1 MKKGMKKRL
10 TNGLLA
16 ATLLA
21 AGSAYA
27 GNPQRAGSA
36 GASEL
41 LINPWAQTSGWA
53 GANIAGVSGVEA
65 SFLNIAGTAQTEVT
79 QVGFS
84 NTQWLV
90 GSDVSINSFGFNQAV
105 GNSGVLGATVNMYDY
120 GEWEITTT
128 DNPDGGIGSISPSTA
143 IIGLSYAQ
151 RFTSSI
157 LGGVNVKFYSQN
169 SRDLNASALCFDAG
183 VQYIT
188 GEQDQ
193 IKFGIT
199 LQNVGPSAS
208 FEGDGKSIVL
218 PVPRGNYTEAFNTKS
233 ATFELPA
240 TLSIGGSYDFEF
252 TNQKLTLA
260 GAFRSNSFDK
270 DEYMLGAEYTLIE
283 KVTLRAG
290 YVIRDNRD
298 EVIDTDVRSGVSA
311 GLSLKLPLGDSDF
324 RLDYAYQPTDVFDG
338 IHGIGVNFDL

>member
-1 MKKGMKKRL
+1 MKKRL

-16 ATLLA
+16 VAMLA
-21 AGSAYA
+21 AGSSFA
-27 GNPQRAGSA
+27 GNPQRAGSS

-41 LINPWAQTSGWA
+41 LINPWARSSGWA
-53 GANIAGVSGVEA
+53 GANIAGVKGVEA
-65 SFLNIAGTAQTEVT
+65 SFLNIAGTAQTEIT
-79 QVGFS
+79 EVGFS

-90 GSDVSINSFGFNQAV
+90 GSDVAINSFGFNQSV
-105 GNSGVLGATVNMYDY
+105 GNSGVLGASVSMYDY

-128 DNPDGGIGSISPSTA
+128 ENPDGGIGSISPSTA

-151 RFTSSI
+151 RFTQSI
-157 LGGVNVKFYSQN
+157 LGGVNIKVYSQQSQN
-169 SRDLNASALCFDAG
+169 ISVSALCFDAG

-208 FEGDGKSIVL
+208 FSGDGKSIVL

-240 TLSIGGSYDFEF
+240 TLTIGGSYDFEF
-252 TNQKLTLA
+252 TDQKLTLA
-260 GAFRSNSFDK
+260 GAYRSNSFDK
-270 DEYMLGAEYTLIE
+270 DEYLLGAQYTIFE
-283 KVTLRAG
+283 MFTLRSG
-290 YVIRDNRD
+290 YVFRDNRD
-298 EVIDTDVRSGVSA
+298 EAVDTDVRTGLSA
-311 GLSLKLPLGDSDF
+311 GMSVNVPLGDSEF
-324 RLDYAYQPTDVFDG
+324 RVDYAYQPTDQFDG
-338 IHGIGVNFDL
+338 IHTIGVNFEL